1 MLGLAFWGQIFQ
13 CNQATIQNGC
23 KHLNANSNNN
33 NNNETENAYFT
44 DDLYSLLLYGSIHLS
59 TTTTRLIMNSVSIHL
74 LSTISI
80 TLSTTLSSVEAATT
94 AVL

>member
-33 NNNETENAYFT
+33 NNETENAYFT

-59 TTTTRLIMNSVSIHL
+59 TTTRLIMNSVSIHL

-80 TLSTTLSSVEAATT
+80 TLSTTLSSFEAA